1 MQWSISSLEKAWVAL
16 MAYKSQREANSSKWK
31 QIRKRI
37 IARDQGICAYC
48 GVENATT
55 VDHVLPVAR
64 GGDDSEANLVCACV
78 KCNTS
83 KGKKMPFD
91 FFEPVSTTKLT
102 RGFFVPENDSQSHD

>member
-102 RGFFVPENDSQSHD
+102 RGFFVPENDSQSYD